1 MVDPVGTKPVTQERS
16 LARVAQ
22 TAPITRSRSVVQD
35 DAETP
40 VAGGVAGGVAG
51 FVAEYAATPPVDLER
66 VAKIRQAIA
75 NNSYPIV
82 AETIADRLIAIKLNW
97 KPQ

>member
-1 MVDPVGTKPVTQERS
+1 MVDPVGAKPVTQERS
-16 LARVAQ
+16 IARVAQ
-22 TAPITRSRSVVQD
+22 TAPVARSRSVVQD

-40 VAGGVAGGVAG
+40 VAGGVAGVIAD
-51 FVAEYAATPPVDLER
+51 YAAAAPVDLDR
-66 VAKIRQAIA
+66 VAKIRDAIA
-75 NNSYPIV
+75 SGSYPIV

>member
-1 MVDPVGTKPVTQERS
+1 MVDPVGAKPVTQERS
-16 LARVAQ
+16 VARIAHAAPVA
-22 TAPITRSRSVVQD
+22 RSRSALQD
-35 DAETP
+35 GTETP
-40 VAGGVAGGVAG
+40 IAGAAAG

>member
-1 MVDPVGTKPVTQERS
+1 MVDPVGIKPVAQERS

-35 DAETP
+35 DPETP
-40 VAGGVAGGVAG
+40 VAGGIAGL
-51 FVAEYAATPPVDLER
+51 VAEYAASAPVDRSR
-66 VAKIRQAIA
+66 VAEIRDAIA
-75 NNSYPIV
+75 KGNYPIV
-82 AETIADRLIAIKLNW
+82 AETVADRLIAIKLNW

>member
-1 MVDPVGTKPVTQERS
+1 MVDPVGIKPVTHERS

-40 VAGGVAGGVAG
+40 VAGGIAGLVAQ
-51 FVAEYAATPPVDLER
+51 YAATAPVDVNR
-66 VAKIRQAIA
+66 VAEIRDAIA
-75 NNSYPIV
+75 KGDYPIV
-82 AETIADRLIAIKLNW
+82 AETVADRLIAIKLNW

>member
-1 MVDPVGTKPVTQERS
+1 MVDPVGAKPVTQERS
-16 LARVAQ
+16 VARLSQA
-22 TAPITRSRSVVQD
+22 APVSRSRSVVD
-35 DAETP
+35 DHGDLP
-40 VAGGVAGGVAG
+40 VTGSLASVVAD
-51 FVAEYAATPPVDLER
+51 YASSAPVDLER
-66 VAKIRQAIA
+66 VAKIRHAIA

>member
-22 TAPITRSRSVVQD
+22 TAPITRSRAVVQD

-40 VAGGVAGGVAG
+40 VAGGAAG

>member
-1 MVDPVGTKPVTQERS
+1 MVDPIGAKPVTQERS
-16 LARVAQ
+16 IARLSQ
-22 TAPITRSRSVVQD
+22 TAPVARSRSVVED
-35 DAETP
+35 RSDAL
-40 VAGGVAGGVAG
+40 VAGGLSSVIAD
-51 FVAEYAATPPVDLER
+51 YAATPPVDLER
-66 VAKIRQAIA
+66 VAKIRSAIA

>member
-1 MVDPVGTKPVTQERS
+1 MVDPVGAKPVTQERS
-16 LARVAQ
+16 VARAPQ
-22 TAPITRSRSVVQD
+22 TAPIARSRSAVQD
-35 DAETP
+35 DADTV
-40 VAGGVAGGVAG
+40 VAGGIASLIAD
-51 FVAEYAATPPVDLER
+51 YATRPPVDIER

>member
-22 TAPITRSRSVVQD
+22 TAPIARSRSAVQD
-35 DAETP
+35 DADTV
-40 VAGGVAGGVAG
+40 VAGGVASLVAD
-51 FVAEYAATPPVDLER
+51 YAAKPPIDEER
-66 VAKIRQAIA
+66 VAQIRRAIA
-75 NNSYPIV
+75 TNSYPIV
-82 AETIADRLIAIKLNW
+82 AETIADRLIAIKMNW

>member
-1 MVDPVGTKPVTQERS
+1 MVDPVGAKPVTQERS
-16 LARVAQ
+16 IARVVQ
-22 TAPITRSRSVVQD
+22 TAPIARSRSVVQN

-40 VAGGVAGGVAG
+40 VAGGIAGL
-51 FVAEYAATPPVDLER
+51 VAEYAATPPVDLER

>member
-1 MVDPVGTKPVTQERS
+1 MVDPVGAKPVTQERS
-16 LARVAQ
+16 IARVAQ
-22 TAPITRSRSVVQD
+22 TAPIARSRSVVQD
-35 DAETP
+35 DIETP
-40 VAGGVAGGVAG
+40 VAGGIAGL
-51 FVAEYAATPPVDLER
+51 VAEYADKAPIDLER

-82 AETIADRLIAIKLNW
+82 AETIADRLIAIKMNW